1 MVLDRV
7 SVDIFLLAPDFV
19 DRIVQLLRTLG
30 ADVVG
35 MSTVGEV
42 IVARHCGIEVTAHQ
56 PTITSTIKL
65 TYRVATKY

>member
-1 MVLDRV
+1 M
-7 SVDIFLLAPDFV
+7 

-42 IVARHCGIEVTAHQ
+42 IVARHCGIEVIAHHF
-56 PTITSTIKL
+56 
-65 TYRVATKY
+65 VANYAPAK